1 MVLEGCA
8 ENRIKRGDT
17 EADGEARRGRWK
29 NIPPRSSLFPPLL
42 CVKIRGFDTSA
53 GHAVEIRGA
62 SPVWPAR
69 AHSFCKR
76 RHPRRG
82 RSTRICTRRVCA
94 TSVTY
99 AVHPSGSCAGSV
111 RGGAGFGLHTLCDLQ
126 RYFMKCPR
134 RESNPHHRFRKPAFY
149 PLNYG
154 DFFLSAIYGVFDM
167 PQRRTKT
174 IN

>member
-1 MVLEGCA
+1 MLLQAPPSETGTIRAVLH
-8 ENRIKRGDT
+8 
-17 EADGEARRGRWK
+17 EAR
-29 NIPPRSSLFPPLL
+29 
-42 CVKIRGFDTSA
+42 
-53 GHAVEIRGA
+53 
-62 SPVWPAR
+62 
-69 AHSFCKR
+69 
-76 RHPRRG
+76 
-82 RSTRICTRRVCA
+82 VCM

-99 AVHPSGSCAGSV
+99 VVHPSGSCTGSV

-167 PQRRTKT
+167 PATA
-174 IN
+174 N